1 MNRNPIRRTAAF
13 SLIELMTVISIM
25 AVLATVT
32 FPVVKTAMTSGQMA
46 RATSDARSIVM
57 GLRARAADNGGMFPV
72 ETNDYDEDIVS
83 SNDAFRSLLPDY
95 IDSEQIFV
103 QSRSAR
109 GKSADNR
116 FDEASDI
123 LQPGENHY
131 SYIAGLTDT
140 SRTGWPLVVDGTN
153 GSGFY
158 VKGVGQKGGCWEA
171 RKAIVAYVGGSAA
184 AIRLE
189 GDRDG
194 DRFIP
199 REGYPEENALETDYM
214 GEGIELLEPND

>member
-1 MNRNPIRRTAAF
+1 MNHNPVRKTSAF

-46 RATSDARSIVM
+46 RATADARSIVM
-57 GLRARAADNGGMFPV
+57 GLRARAADNGGMFPAG
-72 ETNDYDEDIVS
+72 ENDYEEDITS

-103 QSRSAR
+103 QTRSAR

-116 FDEASDI
+116 FDEPADI

-131 SYIAGLTDT
+131 AYISGLTDT

-153 GSGFY
+153 GSGYY
-158 VKGVGQKGGCWEA
+158 VKDVGQKGGCWEA
-171 RKAIVAYVGGSAA
+171 RKAIVAYVGGSAE
-184 AIRLE
+184 AIRLR

-194 DRFIP
+194 ERFIP
-199 REGYPEENALETDYM
+199 REGYPDENALETAYM
-214 GEGIELLEPND
+214 GEGIELLEADE

>member
-1 MNRNPIRRTAAF
+1 MNQNPIRRTAAF

-25 AVLATVT
+25 AILATVT

-46 RATSDARSIVM
+46 RATADARSIVM

-72 ETNDYDEDIVS
+72 GENDYEEDIVS

-116 FDEASDI
+116 FDDASDI

-131 SYIAGLTDT
+131 SYISGLTDT
-140 SRTGWPLVVDGTN
+140 SRTGWPLVIDGTN
-153 GSGFY
+153 GSGYY
-158 VKGVGQKGGCWEA
+158 VKEVGQKGGCWEGK
-171 RKAIVAYVGGSAA
+171 KAIVAYVGGSAA
-184 AIRLE
+184 AIRLK

-199 REGYPEENALETDYM
+199 RDGYPEENALEVDYM
-214 GEGIELLEPND
+214 GEGVELLEPND

>member
-1 MNRNPIRRTAAF
+1 
-13 SLIELMTVISIM
+13 
-25 AVLATVT
+25 
-32 FPVVKTAMTSGQMA
+32 
-46 RATSDARSIVM
+46 M
-57 GLRARAADNGGMFPV
+57 GLRAHAADNGGMFPAG
-72 ETNDYDEDIVS
+72 ENDYEEDIVS

-103 QSRSAR
+103 QGRSAR
-109 GKSADNR
+109 GKRADNR
-116 FDEASDI
+116 FDDASDI
-123 LQPGENHY
+123 LQSGENHY

-158 VKGVGQKGGCWEA
+158 VTDVGQKGGCWEA

-184 AIRLE
+184 AVRLE

-199 REGYPEENALETDYM
+199 REGYPEENALEVGYM

>member
-1 MNRNPIRRTAAF
+1 MNHKLIRKTAAF

-32 FPVVKTAMTSGQMA
+32 FPVVKVAMTNGQMT
-46 RATSDARSIVM
+46 RSTSDARSIAL
-57 GLRARAADNGGMFPV
+57 GLRTYAADNGGMFPV
-72 ETNDYDEDIVS
+72 GENDYDEEIVS

-109 GKSADNR
+109 GKAADNR
-116 FDEASDI
+116 FNEPADI

-131 SYIAGLTDT
+131 SYVAGLSDT

-153 GSGFY
+153 GSGYY
-158 VKGVGQKGGCWEA
+158 VNDVGQKGGCWEA
-171 RKAIVAYVGGSAA
+171 RKAIIAYVGGSAA
-184 AIRLE
+184 AIRLRGE
-189 GDRDG
+189 RDG

-199 REGYPEENALETDYM
+199 RDGYPGENALETGYM
-214 GEGIELLEPND
+214 GEAISLLEADE

>member
-1 MNRNPIRRTAAF
+1 MNHNLIRRTAAF

-32 FPVVKTAMTSGQMA
+32 FPVIKTAMMSGQMA
-46 RATSDARSIVM
+46 RATADARSIVM

-72 ETNDYDEDIVS
+72 GENDYEEDIVS

-109 GKSADNR
+109 GSKADNR
-116 FDEASDI
+116 FDEPSDI

-153 GSGFY
+153 GSGYY
-158 VKGVGQKGGCWEA
+158 VREVGQKGGCWEGK
-171 RKAIVAYVGGSAA
+171 KAIVAYVGGSAE
-184 AIRLE
+184 AIRLK

-199 REGYPEENALETDYM
+199 REGYPEENALETGYM
-214 GEGIELLEPND
+214 GEGIELLEADE